1 MRARTNHSTSHSER
15 AHIVS
20 CRIDVLTLAHVD
32 LLVDAGLHRTR
43 SAAATWLLRAGIR
56 AQQPLLERIAPVVQE
71 IARARRRVRAAVS
84 I

>member
-1 MRARTNHSTSHSER
+1 MRVGASHSRRE
-15 AHIVS
+15 HVVS

-56 AQQPLLERIAPVVQE
+56 AQQPLLERIGPVVQE
-71 IARARRRVRAAVS
+71 IARARQRVRAAAS